1 MGNFKKINI
10 YVGAVGQAYVDKE
23 TAKNN
28 LDSAKQNI
36 KDWNNIIAL
45 AQSVLDNTNP
55 ISNRL
60 TDAQSKANAV
70 KTLLETE
77 MNNAI
82 NDTEKYNALKK
93 LRDELHALDY
103 DNDFSNGGNTYT
115 LDQIDNTLDSIVK
128 EINDILSKSQSN
140 QTYWESAVVEYQQAY
155 DTAIEVFNSYI
166 PEDQNNPLDKN
177 DDLEAQFTE
186 RLHEIDV
193 QLQEFDTAISK
204 VNEISDKT
212 NQEIKKIT
220 GTVVPSITPVTGISL
235 TPTSLSINAN
245 GTDTITATVLPPN
258 ATNKTINWSSNDTTV
273 ATVTAS
279 AINGQT
285 ATVTWK
291 KAGTCTI
298 TAKSA
303 SNPSVS
309 ATCEVTCQNVTVPD
323 EPSNP
328 EVQNNYYIG
337 RTNKVEFTLDDLD
350 QYVPEK
356 PSEITLPGG
365 DNSAWTVWI
374 YPESWGKPVK
384 AISNHTKEDE
394 IGSFM
399 YAELTLPEGYT
410 GCYSSPMVDD
420 TYTLEW

>member
-28 LDSAKQNI
+28 LDSVKQNI
-36 KDWNNIIAL
+36 KDWNNIINL

-60 TDAQSKANAV
+60 TDAKSKANAV

-77 MNNAI
+77 MNNTI

-93 LRDELHALDY
+93 LRDELLALDN

-115 LDQIDNTLDSIVK
+115 LDQIDTTLASIVK

-140 QTYWESAVVEYQQAY
+140 LTYWEGAVAEYQQAY
-155 DTAIEVFNSYI
+155 DTAKEVFNSYI
-166 PEDQNNPLDKN
+166 PEDQNNQLNEKDE
-177 DDLEAQFTE
+177 LEVQFTE

-204 VNEISDKT
+204 VNEVSDKT
-212 NQEIKKIT
+212 SQEIKKIT
-220 GTVVPSITPVTGISL
+220 GVTI
-235 TPTSLSINAN
+235 
-245 GTDTITATVLPPN
+245 
-258 ATNKTINWSSNDTTV
+258 
-273 ATVTAS
+273 
-279 AINGQT
+279 
-285 ATVTWK
+285 
-291 KAGTCTI
+291 
-298 TAKSA
+298 
-303 SNPSVS
+303 
-309 ATCEVTCQNVTVPD
+309 PD

-328 EVQNNYYIG
+328 EVQNNCYIG
-337 RTNKVEFTLDDLD
+337 RTNKTEFTLDDLD
-350 QYVPEK
+350 QYVAEK

-365 DNSAWTVWI
+365 DNTEWATWI
-374 YPESWGKPVK
+374 YPESWGKPTK
-384 AISNHTKEDE
+384 AISNSSNADE
-394 IGSFM
+394 LASFI
-399 YAELTLPEGYT
+399 YGRLTLPKGYT
-410 GCYSSPMVDD
+410 GCYSVPTSDT

>member
-36 KDWNNIIAL
+36 NDWDNIIVL
-45 AQSVLDNTNP
+45 AQSVLNNTNP

-60 TDAQSKANAV
+60 TEAKSKANAV

-77 MNNAI
+77 MNNAT
-82 NDTEKYNALKK
+82 NNTEKYNALKK
-93 LRDELHALDY
+93 LRDELLALDN

-115 LDQIDNTLDSIVK
+115 LDQIDNAINSIIT

-140 QTYWESAVVEYQQAY
+140 KTYWEGAVAEYQQAY
-155 DTAIEVFNSYI
+155 DTAKEVFNSYI
-166 PEDQNNPLDKN
+166 PEDQNNSLDEK
-177 DDLEAQFTE
+177 DELEVQFTE

-204 VNEISDKT
+204 VNEVSDKT

-220 GTVVPSITPVTGISL
+220 GTV
-235 TPTSLSINAN
+235 
-245 GTDTITATVLPPN
+245 
-258 ATNKTINWSSNDTTV
+258 
-273 ATVTAS
+273 
-279 AINGQT
+279 
-285 ATVTWK
+285 
-291 KAGTCTI
+291 
-298 TAKSA
+298 
-303 SNPSVS
+303 
-309 ATCEVTCQNVTVPD
+309 VPD

-337 RTNKVEFTLDDLD
+337 RSQKTEFTLSDLD
-350 QYVPEK
+350 QYVAEK

-365 DNSAWTVWI
+365 DKTTWAVWI
-374 YPESWGKPVK
+374 YPESWNKPTK
-384 AISNHTKEDE
+384 AISDASKTDE
-394 IGSFM
+394 LASFN
-399 YAELTLPEGYT
+399 YDDQLTFPEGYT
-410 GCYSSPMVDD
+410 GCWLSPYDD
-420 TYTLEW
+420 TTYTLEW

>member
-258 ATNKTINWSSNDTTV
+258 ATNKTINWSSSDNTI

-279 AINGQT
+279 ATNGQT

-298 TAKSA
+298 TATAA
-303 SNPSVS
+303 SNTGVS
-309 ATCEVTCQNVTVPD
+309 ATCEVTCQDAP
-323 EPSNP
+323 
-328 EVQNNYYIG
+328 NNCYIG
-337 RTNKVEFTLDDLD
+337 NTAQEEFTLDDLD
-350 QYVPEK
+350 R
-356 PSEITLPGG
+356 
-365 DNSAWTVWI
+365 
-374 YPESWGKPVK
+374 
-384 AISNHTKEDE
+384 
-394 IGSFM
+394 
-399 YAELTLPEGYT
+399 
-410 GCYSSPMVDD
+410 
-420 TYTLEW
+420 

>member
-28 LDSAKQNI
+28 LDSVKQNI
-36 KDWNNIIAL
+36 KDWANIIDL

-115 LDQIDNTLDSIVK
+115 LDQINNTLDSIVK

-140 QTYWESAVVEYQQAY
+140 QTYWEGAVVEYQQAY

-212 NQEIKKIT
+212 SQEIKKIT

-235 TPTSLSINAN
+235 APTALTLNAN
-245 GTDTITATVLPPN
+245 ESKTITATVLPSD
-258 ATNKTINWSSNDTTV
+258 ATNKTITWSSSDITV

-279 AINGQT
+279 AANGHT

-291 KAGTCTI
+291 KDGTCTI
-298 TAKSA
+298 TATAA
-303 SNPSVS
+303 SNTGVS
-309 ATCEVTCQNVTVPD
+309 ATCEVTCQDVTVPD

-328 EVQNNYYIG
+328 ELPKNCYIG
-337 RTNKVEFTLDDLD
+337 NTAQEEFTLDDLD
-350 QYVPEK
+350 RYVDEK
-356 PSEITLPGG
+356 PSELMLPGG
-365 DNSAWTVWI
+365 TPPNAAVWI
-374 YPESWGKPVK
+374 YPKSWGQPKSAIDVESK
-384 AISNHTKEDE
+384 AESIQTFNYKD
-394 IGSFM
+394 
-399 YAELTLPEGYT
+399 LTLPEGYT
-410 GCYSSPMVDD
+410 GCWVELYSDT
-420 TYTLEW
+420 TYTLKW

>member
-28 LDSAKQNI
+28 LDSVKQNI
-36 KDWNNIIAL
+36 KDWNDIIGL
-45 AQSVLDNTNP
+45 AQSVLNNTNP
-55 ISNRL
+55 ITNRL
-60 TDAQSKANAV
+60 TDAKSKANAV

-82 NDTEKYNALKK
+82 NNTEKYNALKK
-93 LRDELHALDY
+93 LRDELLALDH
-103 DNDFSNGGNTYT
+103 DNDFSNGGNTIT
-115 LDQIDNTLDSIVK
+115 LDQIDTALASIVK

-140 QTYWESAVVEYQQAY
+140 LTYWEGAVTEYQQAY
-155 DTAIEVFNSYI
+155 DTAKEVFNSYI
-166 PEDQNNPLDKN
+166 PEDQNNSLDEK
-177 DDLEAQFTE
+177 DELEVQFTE

-193 QLQEFDTAISK
+193 QLQEFDTVISK
-204 VNEISDKT
+204 VNEVSDKT
-212 NQEIKKIT
+212 SQEIKKIT
-220 GTVVPSITPVTGISL
+220 GIIG
-235 TPTSLSINAN
+235 
-245 GTDTITATVLPPN
+245 
-258 ATNKTINWSSNDTTV
+258 
-273 ATVTAS
+273 
-279 AINGQT
+279 
-285 ATVTWK
+285 
-291 KAGTCTI
+291 
-298 TAKSA
+298 
-303 SNPSVS
+303 
-309 ATCEVTCQNVTVPD
+309 PD

-337 RTNKVEFTLDDLD
+337 RSNKVEFTLDDLD

-399 YAELTLPEGYT
+399 YAEVTLPEGYT

>member
-298 TAKSA
+298 TATSTG
-303 SNPSVS
+303 NPSIS
-309 ATCEVTCQNVTVPD
+309 KTCSVTCKDAT
-323 EPSNP
+323 
-328 EVQNNYYIG
+328 NNYYIG
-337 RTNKVEFTLDDLD
+337 RSQKVDFTLDDLN
-350 QYVPEK
+350 QYVAEK

-365 DNSAWTVWI
+365 DNTAWAVWI

>member
-10 YVGAVGQAYVDKE
+10 YVGTVGQAYVDKE

-36 KDWNNIIAL
+36 NDWNNIIGL
-45 AQSVLDNTNP
+45 AQSVLNNTNP
-55 ISNRL
+55 ITNRL
-60 TDAQSKANAV
+60 TDAKSKANAV

-82 NDTEKYNALKK
+82 NNTEKYNALKK
-93 LRDELHALDY
+93 LRDELRALDY

-115 LDQIDNTLDSIVK
+115 LDQINNTLANIVK

-140 QTYWESAVVEYQQAY
+140 LTYWEDAVAEYQQAY
-155 DTAIEVFNSYI
+155 DTAKEVFNSYI
-166 PEDQNNPLDKN
+166 PEEQNNPLDEN
-177 DDLEAQFTE
+177 DDLEVQFTE

-193 QLQEFDTAISK
+193 QLQEFDTVISK
-204 VNEISDKT
+204 VNEVSDKT
-212 NQEIKKIT
+212 SQEIKKIT
-220 GTVVPSITPVTGISL
+220 GVTI
-235 TPTSLSINAN
+235 
-245 GTDTITATVLPPN
+245 
-258 ATNKTINWSSNDTTV
+258 
-273 ATVTAS
+273 
-279 AINGQT
+279 
-285 ATVTWK
+285 
-291 KAGTCTI
+291 
-298 TAKSA
+298 
-303 SNPSVS
+303 
-309 ATCEVTCQNVTVPD
+309 PD

-328 EVQNNYYIG
+328 EVQNNCYIG
-337 RTNKVEFTLDDLD
+337 RTNKTEFTLDDLD
-350 QYVPEK
+350 QYVAEK

>member
-10 YVGAVGQAYVDKE
+10 YVGTVGQAYVDKE

-28 LDSAKQNI
+28 LDSVKQNI
-36 KDWNNIIAL
+36 KDWNNIIDL

-115 LDQIDNTLDSIVK
+115 LDQINNTLDSIVK

-140 QTYWESAVVEYQQAY
+140 QTYWEGAVVEYQQAY

-177 DDLEAQFTE
+177 DDLEVQFTE

-193 QLQEFDTAISK
+193 QLQEFDTVISK
-204 VNEISDKT
+204 VNEVSDKT
-212 NQEIKKIT
+212 SQEIKKIT
-220 GTVVPSITPVTGISL
+220 GTVVPSIIEVTGISL
-235 TPTSLSINAN
+235 DKQSLTLNA
-245 GTDTITATVLPPN
+245 TEQTTITATVSPSD
-258 ATNKTINWSSNDTTV
+258 ATSKTINWSSDDPTV
-273 ATVTAS
+273 ATVTTTTTS
-279 AINGQT
+279 GQP

-298 TAKSA
+298 TATSTG
-303 SNPSVS
+303 NPSIS
-309 ATCEVTCQNVTVPD
+309 KTCSVTCKDAT
-323 EPSNP
+323 
-328 EVQNNYYIG
+328 NNCYIG
-337 RTNKVEFTLDDLD
+337 NTAQEEFTLDDLD
-350 QYVPEK
+350 RYVDEK
-356 PSEITLPGG
+356 PSELMLPGG
-365 DNSAWTVWI
+365 THPNAAVWI
-374 YPESWGKPVK
+374 YPESWGQPTSAIDVESK
-384 AISNHTKEDE
+384 AEQIQTFNYTD
-394 IGSFM
+394 
-399 YAELTLPEGYT
+399 LTLPEGYT
-410 GCYSSPMVDD
+410 GCWVELYSDT
-420 TYTLEW
+420 TYTLKW

>member
-1 MGNFKKINI
+1 MGNLKKINI
-10 YVGAVGQAYVDKE
+10 YVGTVGQAYVDKE

-36 KDWNNIIAL
+36 NDWDNIIDL

-60 TDAQSKANAV
+60 TDAKSKANAV

-77 MNNAI
+77 MNNAT
-82 NDTEKYNALKK
+82 NNTEKYNALKK
-93 LRDELHALDY
+93 LRDELLALDH

-115 LDQIDNTLDSIVK
+115 LDQIDNAINSIIT

-140 QTYWESAVVEYQQAY
+140 KTYWEGAVAEYQQAY
-155 DTAIEVFNSYI
+155 DTAKEVFNSYI
-166 PEDQNNPLDKN
+166 PEDQNNSLDEK
-177 DDLEAQFTE
+177 DELEVQFTE
-186 RLHEIDV
+186 RLHEIDA
-193 QLQEFDTAISK
+193 QLQEFNTAIGK
-204 VNEISDKT
+204 VNEVSDKT

-235 TPTSLSINAN
+235 TPTSLTLDTNKSK
-245 GTDTITATVLPPN
+245 TITATVSPSN
-258 ATNKTINWSSNDTTV
+258 ATNKTITWTSDDPTV
-273 ATVTAS
+273 ATVTVS
-279 AINGQT
+279 TTGGRTAIV
-285 ATVTWK
+285 AWK
-291 KAGTCTI
+291 KGGTCTI
-298 TAKSA
+298 TARAA
-303 SNPSVS
+303 SNTNVN
-309 ATCEVTCQNVTVPD
+309 ATCTVTCQDVTVPD

>member
-28 LDSAKQNI
+28 LDIVKQNI
-36 KDWNNIIAL
+36 KDWNNIIDL

-115 LDQIDNTLDSIVK
+115 LDQINNTLDSIVK

-140 QTYWESAVVEYQQAY
+140 LTYWEGAVAEYQQAY

-166 PEDQNNPLDKN
+166 PEDQNNPLDEN
-177 DDLEAQFTE
+177 DALEAQFTE
-186 RLHEIDV
+186 RLHEIGV

-204 VNEISDKT
+204 VNEVSDKA

-220 GTVVPSITPVTGISL
+220 GTTVPEEPSYTWHQGIATQEQIQSQDYVNNL
-235 TPTSLSINAN
+235 TYNQHTKPESNT
-245 GTDTITATVLPPN
+245 TITLSQGYNT
-258 ATNKTINWSSNDTTV
+258 
-273 ATVTAS
+273 
-279 AINGQT
+279 
-285 ATVTWK
+285 
-291 KAGTCTI
+291 
-298 TAKSA
+298 
-303 SNPSVS
+303 
-309 ATCEVTCQNVTVPD
+309 
-323 EPSNP
+323 
-328 EVQNNYYIG
+328 
-337 RTNKVEFTLDDLD
+337 FMF
-350 QYVPEK
+350 
-356 PSEITLPGG
+356 
-365 DNSAWTVWI
+365 
-374 YPESWGKPVK
+374 PESWGIPTFGTDTSYNKCDRPYT
-384 AISNHTKEDE
+384 ADDLGIIN
-394 IGSFM
+394 
-399 YAELTLPEGYT
+399 PEGKIFIAIE
-410 GCYSSPMVDD
+410 SPVED
-420 TYTLEW
+420 TRYIKWQ

>member
-28 LDSAKQNI
+28 LDSVKQNI
-36 KDWNNIIAL
+36 KDWTNIIDL

-115 LDQIDNTLDSIVK
+115 LDQINNTLNSIVK

-140 QTYWESAVVEYQQAY
+140 QTYWEGAVAEYQQAY

-166 PEDQNNPLDKN
+166 PEDQNNPLDEN
-177 DDLEAQFTE
+177 DELEAQFTE

-193 QLQEFDTAISK
+193 QLQEFDTVISK
-204 VNEISDKT
+204 VKSTELF
-212 NQEIKKIT
+212 KKLEN
-220 GTVVPSITPVTGISL
+220 PSILFFFFAIFFSFTFILFVA
-235 TPTSLSINAN
+235 LSH
-245 GTDTITATVLPPN
+245 LLL
-258 ATNKTINWSSNDTTV
+258 K
-273 ATVTAS
+273 
-279 AINGQT
+279 
-285 ATVTWK
+285 
-291 KAGTCTI
+291 
-298 TAKSA
+298 
-303 SNPSVS
+303 
-309 ATCEVTCQNVTVPD
+309 
-323 EPSNP
+323 
-328 EVQNNYYIG
+328 
-337 RTNKVEFTLDDLD
+337 
-350 QYVPEK
+350 
-356 PSEITLPGG
+356 
-365 DNSAWTVWI
+365 
-374 YPESWGKPVK
+374 
-384 AISNHTKEDE
+384 
-394 IGSFM
+394 
-399 YAELTLPEGYT
+399 
-410 GCYSSPMVDD
+410 
-420 TYTLEW
+420 